1 MDDSDLREIKKLMKE
16 IDCPKN
22 FICMKDGY
30 KNLCKAEDLGL
41 DEFLECMQEDSSS
54 CPYSFR
60 FGSNFFCKCGVRF
73 YLARKLEK

>member
-16 IDCPKN
+16 IDCPKD

-54 CPYSFR
+54 CIP
-60 FGSNFFCKCGVRF
+60 FGLGVIF
-73 YLARKLEK
+73 SANAV